1 MYDYASHYVASY
13 MLEIEG
19 FDSAS
24 NFQAILSQTKYPS
37 NTSSQNA
44 LLSPKSHD
52 SWSSGYWC
60 VAAAPTDF
68 FDVDITFI
76 GGPASYNLTVPAD
89 GQTHPTNNALS
100 VSLIRSSNFDVYHL
114 CTFYHDNPATLVN
127 NGGIIS
133 VGPPT
138 PITGVIAILPP
149 QGNSW
154 VLAAMDFVQQISV
167 DLSSVSVV
175 SELGTG

>member
-1 MYDYASHYVASY
+1 MHFSLPNLMTLGLAV
-13 MLEIEG
+13 IG
-19 FDSAS
+19 
-24 NFQAILSQTKYPS
+24 
-37 NTSSQNA
+37 
-44 LLSPKSHD
+44 
-52 SWSSGYWC
+52 G

-138 PITGVIAILPP
+138 PITGVSCPITDQRCIPNYSDCYSSTTGQFLGPCCD
-149 QGNSW
+149 GFC
-154 VLAAMDFVQQISV
+154 AANKCRPFFGVGSQ
-167 DLSSVSVV
+167 
-175 SELGTG
+175 